1 MSGGAAQLRS
11 VLLLVRDAAKAMRFY
26 ADGLRLPV
34 IQPLSSTTGSAELRL
49 GRQALSLNTHTQSR
63 PACSCSFSAHIH
75 MRAQHSGGTM
85 GIMIQQMDG

>member
-63 PACSCSFSAHIH
+63 LVLVLSPLTSTCAPNIAVGQW
-75 MRAQHSGGTM
+75 AL
-85 GIMIQQMDG
+85 